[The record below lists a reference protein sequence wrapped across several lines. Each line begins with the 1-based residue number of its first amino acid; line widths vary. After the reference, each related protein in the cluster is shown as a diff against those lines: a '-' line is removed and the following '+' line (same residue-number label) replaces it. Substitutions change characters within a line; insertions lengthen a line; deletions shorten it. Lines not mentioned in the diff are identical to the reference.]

1 LNQSEK
7 LKRVRKLQLTD
18 FNRNSTM
25 NFMLF
30 ALAEIH
36 RVSQNQYSY
45 RERIDWEKKKR
56 IEMPKEISKRLV
68 FNLEV

>member
-45 RERIDWEKKKR
+45 RERIDWEKKKNR
-56 IEMPKEISKRLV
+56 NAERNLKEVS
-68 FNLEV
+68 FQP